1 MANTDLNVHGARQN
15 CENLTL
21 SVITVSFNDLDRLQ
35 ITMDSLM
42 NVDSRVEHVLVVPT
56 RDLKT
61 RDFLKSRKLTSN
73 SNQTVVLDGG
83 HGVYDAMNL
92 GISASSAKFICFWNS
107 GDRLFDLNNLQ
118 DFLETLAFSSAP
130 WLICEANLEWANCDE
145 YNSKSML
152 KFLLGEPNTFIS
164 HQAVIIDRFMLK
176 EIGLFNTRYKVA
188 ADTELLIRC
197 NYKFG
202 QPQLFNKVIVHVQA
216 PEFASRNNRRS
227 RFEIFVISLLRLK
240 FHHKFIALYN
250 LLCRELSVISKKYRG
265 DK

>member
-1 MANTDLNVHGARQN
+1 M
-15 CENLTL
+15 
-21 SVITVSFNDLDRLQ
+21 ITVSFNDLARLQ

-56 RDLKT
+56 KDLQT
-61 RDFLKSRKLTSN
+61 RAFLKSRQLASG

-83 HGVYDAMNL
+83 HGVYEAMNL

-130 WLICEANLEWANCDE
+130 WLICEANLEWANSEE

-152 KFLLGEPNTFIS
+152 KFLLGAPNTFIS
-164 HQAVIIDRFMLK
+164 HQAVIIDRLMLK
-176 EIGLFNTRYKVA
+176 EIGLFNIRYKVA

-227 RFEIFVISLLRLK
+227 RLEIFVISLLRLK
-240 FHHKFIALYN
+240 FHQKFIALFN
-250 LLCRELSVISKKYRG
+250 LLCRELAVISKKVSG
-265 DK
+265 GK